1 MTRKYRKR
9 HMEQDPDIHERWM
22 VSYADFITL
31 LFAFFVV
38 MYAISISKE
47 GSLSVVS
54 DSIERAFTPQ
64 DTSKS
69 VAEDDAAS
77 STESSL
83 SVIDL
88 NGGEGVLEGHES
100 PSPPVPEI
108 SESMAKLQEL
118 ATQGV
123 MKPVVD
129 EVEKALE
136 SLIEEGGVN
145 ITSDDL
151 WVQIDIE
158 SNLLFESGLAQL
170 NNNVT
175 STMRSLARVL
185 EQFSHNIQVEGY
197 TDNVPIQ
204 NETYPS
210 NWELSAARSASVVHL
225 FAQSGVDPK
234 RMSAVG
240 FGEFRPV
247 AENDTP
253 QGRAKNRRVVI
264 VVLADQQ
271 AGRLIELQ
279 QQLQVDDP

>member
-1 MTRKYRKR
+1 MARKYRKR

-47 GSLSVVS
+47 GSLSVMS
-54 DSIERAFTPQ
+54 DSIERAFSPQ
-64 DTSKS
+64 DARKATS
-69 VAEDDAAS
+69 ADN
-77 STESSL
+77 SL
-83 SVIDL
+83 NIIDL

-136 SLIEEGGVN
+136 SLIEEGGVS

-158 SNLLFESGLAQL
+158 SNLLFESGFAQL

-185 EQFSHNIQVEGY
+185 EQFPHNIQVEGY
-197 TDNVPIQ
+197 TDNIPIQ
-204 NETYPS
+204 NEIYPS

-225 FAQSGVDPK
+225 FAQSGVDP
-234 RMSAVG
+234 RRLSAVG

-247 AENDTP
+247 AKNDTP

-271 AGRLIELQ
+271 AGRLIDLQ
-279 QQLQVDDP
+279 QKLDVGEQ